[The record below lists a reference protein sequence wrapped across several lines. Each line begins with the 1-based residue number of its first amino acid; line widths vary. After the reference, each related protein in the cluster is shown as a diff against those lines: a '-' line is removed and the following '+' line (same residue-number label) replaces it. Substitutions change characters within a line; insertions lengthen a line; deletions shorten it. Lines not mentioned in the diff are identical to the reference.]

1 MSKLSKLLQEA
12 RQYLTE
18 RKMTFKQLMDYAEP
32 RRVARSQTVRGG
44 PLKIETFEDSV
55 FHTFNFKSFPSTTGK
70 RHHGYIKFF
79 KPRSPRPLEELEC
92 MVDCTCPDF
101 KYRYAWAVKQRGSSV
116 VGAQSMNRAWNR
128 APRQTNPTS
137 RPGICKHIIR
147 LKDYITGLT
156 SDEAFGQG
164 SPDTSSMMRTL
175 MRYADNRW
183 TDTPDEDQ
191 EARDREAAVQSTRL
205 QRNRG
210 QLPSNAPPPGEPQV
224 EPEGTVEEPEPP
236 PSANPT
242 NPPNPTN
249 QPNPTNGFT
258 APEGGAVPPPRRRRR
273 TGLGDSV
280 DRSGMNKYADAIK
293 LCEELEAD
301 VKPSAPELTPGQG
314 DESSEAL
321 ELLRQ
326 IRDFLASMAGAEEG
340 EGEEPLPGE
349 DEEGGEGEGAATP
362 PADAN
367 SYND

>member
-1 MSKLSKLLQEA
+1 MNKLSKLLQEV
-12 RQYLTE
+12 RQYLAE
-18 RKMTFKQLMDYAEP
+18 RKLTFKQLMDYAEP

-55 FHTFNFKSFPSTTGK
+55 FHVFNFKSFPSTTGK

-79 KPRSPRPLEELEC
+79 KPRSPRPLDELEC

-128 APRQTNPTS
+128 APRITNPGS

-164 SPDTSSMMRTL
+164 APDTSSMMRTL
-175 MRYADNRW
+175 MRYADGRW
-183 TDTPDEDQ
+183 TDTPDTDQ
-191 EARDREAAVQSTRL
+191 EDRDREAAVQSTRL

-210 QLPSNAPPPGEPQV
+210 QLPSNAPPPSEPQV
-224 EPEGTVEEPEPP
+224 EPEGSVEEPEPL
-236 PSANPT
+236 PSRDNSTTA
-242 NPPNPTN
+242 PNPSN
-249 QPNPTNGFT
+249 QPNPMNGFT

-273 TGLGDSV
+273 TELGDSV
-280 DRSGMNKYADAIK
+280 DRLGMNKYAAEIK
-293 LCEELEAD
+293 LCEELEAAEE
-301 VKPSAPELTPGQG
+301 VKPSAPELTAGQG

-326 IRDFLASMAGAEEG
+326 IRDFLASMAGVEEPEMEPGEEG
-340 EGEEPLPGE
+340 APE
-349 DEEGGEGEGAATP
+349 DGGAATP